1 MTPSHGM
8 THKRGDMRFEK
19 GKYYHLYNR
28 SNNNEPLFYTRENYT
43 YFLEK
48 IKNYLTPQCS
58 VLAYCLMPTH
68 FHLLVRVQS
77 DNSLFISKQVAVLLR
92 SYTRAINKRY
102 SRHGNL
108 FQQNTKARVINDER
122 YLLTL
127 MNYIHQNPL
136 RSGIAKNLG
145 DWDYSSF
152 RELASTGSR
161 VLADRDFV
169 HKHFKTP
176 AEFAKYSK
184 EIVESVM
191 NEDWAQ
197 AQ

>member
-8 THKRGDMRFEK
+8 THKGGDMRFEK

-68 FHLLVRVQS
+68 FHLLVRVQIDS
-77 DNSLFISKQVAVLLR
+77 SLFISKQIAVLLR

-102 SRHGNL
+102 GRHGNL
-108 FQQNTKARVINDER
+108 FQQNTKAIVINGER

-136 RSGIAKNLG
+136 RMGIVKSLE
-145 DWDYSSF
+145 DWEYSSF
-152 RELASTGSR
+152 RELAGTEGGG
-161 VLADRDFV
+161 LADRAFV
-169 HKHFKTP
+169 QKYFKTP
-176 AEFAKYSK
+176 TQFAEHSK
-184 EIVESVM
+184 EIVESIKK
-191 NEDWAQ
+191 EEWI
-197 AQ
+197 